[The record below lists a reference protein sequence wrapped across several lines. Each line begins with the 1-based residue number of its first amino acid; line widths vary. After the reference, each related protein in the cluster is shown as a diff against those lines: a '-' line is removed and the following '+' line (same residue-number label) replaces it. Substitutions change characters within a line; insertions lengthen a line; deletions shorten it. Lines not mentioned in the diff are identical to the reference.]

1 MTRKKPISRRGALG
15 GILVLKSQTAFGT
28 EANSAVSF
36 GILGTGG
43 RGRFVGGLM
52 AKDPRARLAA
62 LCDLYP
68 DQIDRAKSEI
78 AQAAGVPS
86 VKDYRD
92 LLERRDMD
100 AVLIATPVF
109 LHPEHFEAAVLA
121 GKHVY
126 CEKPAGVDVR
136 GVLRVQKAGEQAA
149 KDRTLFFGFQ
159 QRFSPEYLAAEK
171 LIRGGH
177 LGQITLMISYWIWGG
192 SAFLPGAPPLPNPED
207 ERIRKWGRYR
217 ATSGDI
223 LVEQDCHGID
233 VMNWFAQAHPVSAVG
248 DGGRNW
254 RSTGDNSDHVSVSFR
269 YPGKVKGWMLGTQL
283 PPLGYRNVREE
294 IFGSKASLVMTRNS
308 MEWIEAGKNEGART
322 ISKREITIDAVEA
335 FLTSIRDQKSL
346 NMTKDSCES
355 TLTAILG
362 RMAADQRREITW
374 QEMLETA

>member
-1 MTRKKPISRRGALG
+1 M
-15 GILVLKSQTAFGT
+15 
-28 EANSAVSF
+28 
-36 GILGTGG
+36 
-43 RGRFVGGLM
+43 
-52 AKDPRARLAA
+52 A
-62 LCDLYP
+62 LCDVDTGRL
-68 DQIDRAKSEI
+68 D
-78 AQAAGVPS
+78 QAASRVGGRPKLY
-86 VKDYRD
+86 KDFRR
-92 LLERRDMD
+92 LLEDKDVD
-100 AVLIATPVF
+100 AVYMRLARS
-109 LHPEHFEAAVLA
+109 LHALHTMMSCQA
-121 GKHVY
+121 GKDVY

-192 SAFLPGAPPLPNPED
+192 SAFLAGAPPLPNPEE

-233 VMNWFAQAHPVSAVG
+233 VMNWFAQAHPVSQLG

-283 PPLGYRNVREE
+283 PPFGLSQRAGG

-308 MEWIEAGKNEGART
+308 MEWIEAGKERGART
-322 ISKREITIDAVEA
+322 IST
-335 FLTSIRDQKSL
+335 RDHDRRGGGVSDLDPRSEEPQH
-346 NMTKDSCES
+346 
-355 TLTAILG
+355 
-362 RMAADQRREITW
+362 DQRFLREYADRHSGTDGRRSAARDHLARDVGNRLKDYFCRANPCCL
-374 QEMLETA
+374 Q